1 MVDKTLTNANIFSGL
16 FCVWGGVMRKVQ
28 SLLLGGLSLLGLSV
42 AFSGAAQAKIN
53 VGVKE
58 AELAC
63 EQALK
68 TGTIE
73 ALEDY
78 LHRYPNAPTA
88 CKALALNSLGQFA
101 GGDGSGE
108 HGEGGGRYGG

>member
-1 MVDKTLTNANIFSGL
+1 
-16 FCVWGGVMRKVQ
+16 MRRIH

-42 AFSGAAQAKIN
+42 ALSGAAQAKTD
-53 VGVKE
+53 VGVQE

-68 TGTIE
+68 IGTIE

-101 GGDGSGE
+101 GGDGSNE

>member
-1 MVDKTLTNANIFSGL
+1 
-16 FCVWGGVMRKVQ
+16 MRKIQ
-28 SLLLGGLSLLGLSV
+28 SLLLGGLSILGISV
-42 AFSGAAQAKIN
+42 AFSNAAQAQIE
-53 VGVKE
+53 VAPVKE

-68 TGTIE
+68 IGTIE

-88 CKALALNSLGQFA
+88 CKALALNSLSQFA
-101 GGDGSGE
+101 AGGGHNGGGDGG
-108 HGEGGGRYGG
+108 HRYGG

>member
-1 MVDKTLTNANIFSGL
+1 M
-16 FCVWGGVMRKVQ
+16 
-28 SLLLGGLSLLGLSV
+28 SV
-42 AFSGAAQAKIN
+42 AFSGAAQAQFEGGIQ
-53 VGVKE
+53 E

-68 TGTIE
+68 IGTIE

-88 CKALALNSLGQFA
+88 CKALALNTLAQFNPN
-101 GGDGSGE
+101 GGDGNNGD
-108 HGEGGGRYGG
+108 GGGGYGG

>member
-1 MVDKTLTNANIFSGL
+1 
-16 FCVWGGVMRKVQ
+16 MRRIH

-42 AFSGAAQAKIN
+42 AFSDAAQAS
-53 VGVKE
+53 VDPGGVKE

-63 EQALK
+63 ELALK

-101 GGDGSGE
+101 GGEGGKD

>member
-1 MVDKTLTNANIFSGL
+1 
-16 FCVWGGVMRKVQ
+16 MRKIQ
-28 SLLLGGLSLLGLSV
+28 SLLLGGLSILGVSV
-42 AFSGAAQAKIN
+42 AFSGAAQAQVE

-68 TGTIE
+68 VGTIE

-88 CKALALNSLGQFA
+88 CKALALNSLSQFA
-101 GGDGSGE
+101 ANGGGNDHGDGG
-108 HGEGGGRYGG
+108 HRYGG

>member
-1 MVDKTLTNANIFSGL
+1 
-16 FCVWGGVMRKVQ
+16 MRKVH

-42 AFSGAAQAKIN
+42 AFSGAAQASID

-58 AELAC
+58 SELAC

-101 GGDGSGE
+101 GGDGSKD

>member
-1 MVDKTLTNANIFSGL
+1 
-16 FCVWGGVMRKVQ
+16 MRTVQ

-42 AFSGAAQAKIN
+42 AFSGVAQARIN
-53 VGVKE
+53 VDVRE

-68 TGTIE
+68 LGTIE

-78 LHRYPNAPTA
+78 LHRYPNAPSA
-88 CKALALNSLGQFA
+88 CKALALNTLSQFGPG
-101 GGDGSGE
+101 GGDGN
-108 HGEGGGRYGG
+108 HGDGGHRYGG

>member
-1 MVDKTLTNANIFSGL
+1 
-16 FCVWGGVMRKVQ
+16 MRKIQ
-28 SLLLGGLSLLGLSV
+28 SLLLGGLSILGVSV
-42 AFSGAAQAKIN
+42 AFTGGAQAQFE

-68 TGTIE
+68 IGTIE

-88 CKALALNSLGQFA
+88 CKALALNTLAQF
-101 GGDGSGE
+101 GPNGHDGDHGDG
-108 HGEGGGRYGG
+108 GGGYGG

>member
-1 MVDKTLTNANIFSGL
+1 
-16 FCVWGGVMRKVQ
+16 MRKIQ
-28 SLLLGGLSLLGLSV
+28 SLLLGGLSILGVSV
-42 AFSGAAQAKIN
+42 AFSNTAQAQVEVAPI
-53 VGVKE
+53 KE

-68 TGTIE
+68 IGTIE

-88 CKALALNSLGQFA
+88 CKALALNSLSQFA
-101 GGDGSGE
+101 VNGGGNGGGDGG
-108 HGEGGGRYGG
+108 HRYGG

>member
-1 MVDKTLTNANIFSGL
+1 
-16 FCVWGGVMRKVQ
+16 MRRIH

-42 AFSGAAQAKIN
+42 ALSGAAQAKTD
-53 VGVKE
+53 VGVQE

-68 TGTIE
+68 IGTIE

-78 LHRYPNAPTA
+78 LHRYPNAPSA
-88 CKALALNSLGQFA
+88 CKALALNSLSQF
-101 GGDGSGE
+101 GPGGGNGNRGDGGN
-108 HGEGGGRYGG
+108 RYGG

>member
-1 MVDKTLTNANIFSGL
+1 
-16 FCVWGGVMRKVQ
+16 MRKIQ

-42 AFSGAAQAKIN
+42 AFSNAAQAQIE
-53 VGVKE
+53 VAPIKE

-68 TGTIE
+68 IGTIE

-88 CKALALNSLGQFA
+88 CKALALNSLSQFA
-101 GGDGSGE
+101 GG
-108 HGEGGGRYGG
+108 GGNGNGG

>member
-1 MVDKTLTNANIFSGL
+1 
-16 FCVWGGVMRKVQ
+16 MRKIQ

-42 AFSGAAQAKIN
+42 AFSNAAQAQIE
-53 VGVKE
+53 VAPIKE

-68 TGTIE
+68 IGTIE

-88 CKALALNSLGQFA
+88 CKALALNSLSQFGTGGGNGN
-101 GGDGSGE
+101 GGD
-108 HGEGGGRYGG
+108 GGGRYGG

>member
-1 MVDKTLTNANIFSGL
+1 
-16 FCVWGGVMRKVQ
+16 MRKIQ
-28 SLLLGGLSLLGLSV
+28 SLLLGGLSILGVSV
-42 AFSGAAQAKIN
+42 AFSNAAQAQVEVAPI
-53 VGVKE
+53 KE

-68 TGTIE
+68 IGTIE

-88 CKALALNSLGQFA
+88 CKALALNSLSQFA
-101 GGDGSGE
+101 ANGGGNGNGDGG
-108 HGEGGGRYGG
+108 HRYGG

>member
-1 MVDKTLTNANIFSGL
+1 
-16 FCVWGGVMRKVQ
+16 MRKVH

-42 AFSGAAQAKIN
+42 AFTGAAQAKID
-53 VGVKE
+53 VGVQE

-68 TGTIE
+68 IGTIE

-78 LHRYPNAPTA
+78 LHRYPDAPSA
-88 CKALALNSLGQFA
+88 CKALALNSLGQFGPEGGDPK
-101 GGDGSGE
+101 GGDGG
-108 HGEGGGRYGG
+108 HRYGG

>member
-1 MVDKTLTNANIFSGL
+1 
-16 FCVWGGVMRKVQ
+16 MRRIH

-42 AFSGAAQAKIN
+42 AFSDAAQATTE

-68 TGTIE
+68 IGTIE

-88 CKALALNSLGQFA
+88 CKALALNSLSQFGP
-101 GGDGSGE
+101 GGGNGN
-108 HGEGGGRYGG
+108 HGEGGNRYGG

>member
-1 MVDKTLTNANIFSGL
+1 
-16 FCVWGGVMRKVQ
+16 MRKIQ
-28 SLLLGGLSLLGLSV
+28 SLLLGGLSILGVSV
-42 AFSGAAQAKIN
+42 AFSNAAQAQIE
-53 VGVKE
+53 VAPVKE

-68 TGTIE
+68 IGTIE

-88 CKALALNSLGQFA
+88 CKALALNSLAQFSA
-101 GGDGSGE
+101 DGGSNGNGDGG
-108 HGEGGGRYGG
+108 HRYGG

>member
-1 MVDKTLTNANIFSGL
+1 MLIFQWVVL
-16 FCVWGGVMRKVQ
+16 CVGCVMRKVH

-42 AFSGAAQAKIN
+42 AFTGAVQARTD
-53 VGVKE
+53 VGVQE

-88 CKALALNSLGQFA
+88 CKALALNSLSQFGPE
-101 GGDGSGE
+101 GGDGN
-108 HGEGGGRYGG
+108 HGDGGQRYGG